1 MERRCKNCKHFS
13 FGMTVEQRNKWAGSN
28 WGRYADGV
36 CSLHFPRGYVARKPP
51 HPAHSNGKCFQFEGK
66 GEKWK
71 QICIDTSTEV
81 DEENSVP
88 AEGGRE

>member
-36 CSLHFPRGYVARKPP
+36 CSLHFPRGYVARNPP
-51 HPAHSNGKCFQFEGK
+51 HPAHSRGGCFQFDPKEDNN
-66 GEKWK
+66 
-71 QICIDTSTEV
+71 QMMI
-81 DEENSVP
+81 EEAVGVQE
-88 AEGGRE
+88 ALDDL